1 MLTYKNFTF
10 PAAALVLELQYVV
23 ALCDDSD
30 EVLDSIIPRNFTTHH
45 LLTD

>member
-1 MLTYKNFTF
+1 
-10 PAAALVLELQYVV
+10 V

-45 LLTD
+45 LLTDWEITIVQDMAK